1 MTGASTP
8 TDRDGW
14 LQRSATAAKTVT
26 RAAGP
31 PLLFGLRVWASVCL
45 ALYVAFWLEL
55 DNPFWA
61 GTSAAIVCQPQLG
74 ASLRKGWYRMV
85 GTCVGAMMSVVLTAC
100 FPQDRVLF
108 LVGVALWGAACAFV
122 ATILRNFAS
131 YAAALAGYTVAIIS
145 GDLLGAAGGVTADAA
160 FLIAVTRAT
169 EICIGIVCAGI
180 VLALTDL
187 GDARRRLATLFA
199 GLAARV
205 MGHFVRTLAMA
216 GADFADTQ
224 PMRRDLLRQ
233 TIALDPVIDQALG
246 ESSQIRYHSP
256 ILQQAVDGLFAAL
269 DAWRTIANHLA
280 TLPSNEAQAESAD
293 ILQTLSPELR
303 SARHLEPAHWTA
315 DPIGLLRICE
325 EAGRRLIDLSV
336 GTPSMRLLANNTAQ
350 VLTGMAQALNGLAL
364 LVADP
369 ARPDPRHF
377 GVFRLRVPDLLP
389 ALINAGRAFV
399 AIAAV
404 ALFWIVT
411 AWPNGAGAITW
422 TAITVLLF
430 SPRAD
435 QAYAVALRFTIGTAF
450 VVVFA
455 AIWAFAVLPQ
465 LMTFVGFSLA
475 IGAYMIPAGA
485 LMAQPWQ
492 SVVFVPM
499 VANFIP
505 LLGPTNPMTYNTV
518 QFYNS
523 SMSIVGGT
531 CVGVL
536 FFRLLPPLSPAF
548 RTRRLLA
555 LALHDLR
562 RLAALHRLGH
572 WRGTIRSRLSA
583 MPDEA
588 TPLQRAQLLAALAA
602 GSEII
607 ALRDSARRLGLSA
620 ALDPA
625 LAAIARGESATAI
638 SHLADLDQ
646 ALARTDAGPLTQT
659 VLRARGRIL
668 ALSEVLK
675 QHAQY
680 FNAGSF
686 R

>member
-1 MTGASTP
+1 MTGASKP

-85 GTCVGAMMSVVLTAC
+85 GTCVGAVMSVVLTAC

-108 LVGVALWGAACAFV
+108 LGGVALWGAACAFV
-122 ATILRNFAS
+122 ASVLRNFGS
-131 YAAALAGYTVAIIS
+131 YSAALAGYTVAIIS

-180 VLALTDL
+180 VLALTDR
-187 GDARRRLATLFA
+187 GDARRRLAALFA
-199 GLAARV
+199 GLAAGI

-216 GADFADTQ
+216 GADFTDTQ

-233 TIALDPVIDQALG
+233 TIALDPIIDQALG
-246 ESSQIRYHSP
+246 ESSQIRYYSP
-256 ILQQAVDGLFAAL
+256 ILQQAVDGMFAAL

-280 TLPSNEAQAESAD
+280 TLPSNEAQAESAA
-293 ILQTLSPELR
+293 ILHTLPPELR
-303 SARHLEPAHWTA
+303 SAKHLEPAHWTA
-315 DPIGLLRICE
+315 DPIGLLRMCE
-325 EAGRRLIDLSV
+325 EAGRRLVDLSV

-369 ARPDPRHF
+369 ARPDTRRF
-377 GVFRLRVPDLLP
+377 GVLRLRVPDMLP

-399 AIAAV
+399 VIDAV

-422 TAITVLLF
+422 TAITVILF

-435 QAYAVALRFTIGTAF
+435 QAYAVALRFTIGTAI

-465 LMTFVGFSLA
+465 LVTFAGFSLA

-485 LMAQPWQ
+485 LMAQQWQ
-492 SVVFVPM
+492 SAVFVPM

-505 LLGPTNPMTYNTV
+505 LLGPTNPMTYDTI

-523 SMSIVGGT
+523 TMSVVVGT

-536 FFRLLPPLSPAF
+536 SFRLLPPLSPAF

-555 LALHDLR
+555 LTLRDLR
-562 RLAALHRLGH
+562 RLAAPHRRGH
-572 WRGTIRSRLSA
+572 WRGTIRSQLSA
-583 MPDEA
+583 VPDEA
-588 TPLQRAQLLAALAA
+588 TPLQRAQVLAALAA

-607 ALRDSARRLGLSA
+607 ALRDIARRLGLSA

-625 LAAIARGESATAI
+625 LAGIALGDSASAI
-638 SHLADLDQ
+638 SYLADLDQ

-680 FNAGSF
+680 FNAGSL

>member
-1 MTGASTP
+1 MTGASKP

-14 LQRSATAAKTVT
+14 LQRSATAAKTVK

-85 GTCVGAMMSVVLTAC
+85 GTCVGAVMSVVLTAC
-100 FPQDRVLF
+100 FPQDRILF
-108 LVGVALWGAACAFV
+108 LGGVALWGAACAFV
-122 ATILRNFAS
+122 ASVLRNFGS
-131 YAAALAGYTVAIIS
+131 YSAALAGYTVAIIS

-180 VLALTDL
+180 VLALTDR

-199 GLAARV
+199 GLAAGI
-205 MGHFVRTLAMA
+205 MAHFIRTLAIA
-216 GADFADTQ
+216 GADFTDTQ

-233 TIALDPVIDQALG
+233 TIALDPIIDQALG
-246 ESSQIRYHSP
+246 ESSQIRYYSP
-256 ILQQAVDGLFAAL
+256 ILQQAVDGMFAAL

-280 TLPSNEAQAESAD
+280 TRPSNEAQAESAA
-293 ILQTLSPELR
+293 ILQTLPPELR
-303 SARHLEPAHWTA
+303 SAKHLEPARWTA

-325 EAGRRLIDLSV
+325 EAGRRLVDLSV

-369 ARPDPRHF
+369 ARPDTRRF
-377 GVFRLRVPDLLP
+377 GVSRLRVPDMLP

-399 AIAAV
+399 VIDAV

-422 TAITVLLF
+422 TAITVILF

-435 QAYAVALRFTIGTAF
+435 QAYAVALRFTIGTAI

-465 LMTFVGFSLA
+465 LVTFAGFSLA

-485 LMAQPWQ
+485 LMAQQWQ
-492 SVVFVPM
+492 SAVFVPM

-505 LLGPTNPMTYNTV
+505 LLGPTNPMTYDTV

-523 SMSIVGGT
+523 TMSVVVGT

-536 FFRLLPPLSPAF
+536 SFRLLPPLSPAF

-555 LALHDLR
+555 LTLRDLR
-562 RLAALHRLGH
+562 RLAAPHRRGH
-572 WRGTIRSRLSA
+572 WRGTIRSQLSA
-583 MPDEA
+583 VPDEA
-588 TPLQRAQLLAALAA
+588 TPLQRAQVLAALAA

-607 ALRDSARRLGLSA
+607 ALRDIGRRLGLSA

-625 LAAIARGESATAI
+625 LAGIARGDSASAI

-675 QHAQY
+675 QYAQY
-680 FNAGSF
+680 FNGGSF